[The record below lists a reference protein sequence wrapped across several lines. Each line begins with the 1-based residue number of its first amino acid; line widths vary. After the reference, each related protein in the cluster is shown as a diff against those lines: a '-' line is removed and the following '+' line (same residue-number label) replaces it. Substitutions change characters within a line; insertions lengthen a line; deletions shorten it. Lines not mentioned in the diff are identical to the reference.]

1 MLRDP
6 HETIVRNVLIIPA
19 DGGEPRITPM
29 TFSEEGARANP
40 HAFYTIGV
48 DLRGLYGERNMHA
61 TRTKGGDVTNQPEK
75 IVEGEYD
82 LFFNISPKLP
92 ANVTMA
98 RIVGADPKRPG
109 DRPLWRG
116 DVVLVKT
123 TEWPAPMPPGGGNH
137 MDYLNVPP
145 QAIELFTCHMI
156 PNWYQSDQWGNFL
169 KTEREYNATSW
180 NNNPEKDRKKYGKTA
195 RMLDRLEATPPE
207 TKNIQRQNLDSIVAC
222 GHCKVSNG
230 VSLAEPL
237 RVCSGCRNEKYC
249 SKECQKLAWNGHKAV
264 CRRTG

>member
-137 MDYLNVPP
+137 MDYLDVPP

-180 NNNPEKDRKKYGKTA
+180 KQSWTPFWSNNPEKDRKKYGKTA
-195 RMLDRLEATPPE
+195 RMLDRLEATRSCYPVPILVPKLMMSSARDE
-207 TKNIQRQNLDSIVAC
+207 KHPATEFGQHSRLRPLQSFQRRIPC
-222 GHCKVSNG
+222 RTFT
-230 VSLAEPL
+230 SLFGLP
-237 RVCSGCRNEKYC
+237 K
-249 SKECQKLAWNGHKAV
+249 
-264 CRRTG
+264 